1 MEINMKPITVIL
13 FTIAS
18 ITVAML
24 LGDNYKALKISKNIW
39 LIITGVTIAVFIVKY
54 ILDIFNQEE
63 DKE

>member
-1 MEINMKPITVIL
+1 MKPITVIL